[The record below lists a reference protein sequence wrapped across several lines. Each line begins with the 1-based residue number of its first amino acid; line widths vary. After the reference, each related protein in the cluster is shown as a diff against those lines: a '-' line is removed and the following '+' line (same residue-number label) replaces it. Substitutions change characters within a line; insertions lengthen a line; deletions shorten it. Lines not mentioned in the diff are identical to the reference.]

1 MQTSIIVLLV
11 ICLYLAVQGYYFG
24 FIRPP
29 RVFAWLQQATFVFMA
44 FLMIPFLAGVLWLQ
58 SGAENRLARVGIVP
72 HPSIEET
79 VGVAMGVGDNP
90 IWMSTV
96 DAPAE
101 SIADFYR
108 TEANRQGWN
117 LTNDSPTMLILNRG
131 EKKMVIGVHEGW
143 DSRTVTYTLT
153 E

>member
-1 MQTSIIVLLV
+1 
-11 ICLYLAVQGYYFG
+11 
-24 FIRPP
+24 
-29 RVFAWLQQATFVFMA
+29 
-44 FLMIPFLAGVLWLQ
+44 Q

-90 IWMSTV
+90 IWMFTV